1 MMAVLSSLVDSS
13 SMRGTGA
20 AGMDTAGGGAAPA
33 GGGAVSPCTAVA
45 KLTMISWPQRRH
57 FMREPRAV
65 TFSSPI

>member
-1 MMAVLSSLVDSS
+1 MIAVLSSLVDSS

-20 AGMDTAGGGAAPA
+20 AGIDGTIAASPGGGATL
-33 GGGAVSPCTAVA
+33 SPCTAVA